1 MINPVALLASLML
14 ATSMQPADTPKEQ
27 AETEATEKEEADD
40 DSKMICKRTAV
51 IGSKFK
57 KRICAT
63 KYEWEKLRERSRD
76 TTAEFQR
83 NKGLEPVN

>member
-1 MINPVALLASLML
+1 MIAPATLLASLLL

-27 AETEATEKEEADD
+27 AETKVAEKEAED
-40 DSKMICKRTAV
+40 DSKMICRRTAV
-51 IGSKFK
+51 TGSKFK

-63 KYEWEKLRERSRD
+63 KYEWEKLRERSQD
-76 TTAEFQR
+76 TTREFQN